1 MGDVSHR
8 KISYPELLIFQVFN
22 CIIEKFV
29 QNFCIFSPW
38 EMILFPSTN
47 NISDNNGFKFLQ
59 NCLLSRAFLPFR
71 LVFFFPKDT
80 RIGFAFIIGSFIGAK
95 SVFLNLVLQMI
106 SFQMCF
112 QDFYSWRTCYFIGQ
126 AFLAGSKPIQNINT
140 YSETLFKVT
149 FRRTDI
155 FHRLFK

>member
-47 NISDNNGFKFLQ
+47 NIKRFYISPELFVISSIF
-59 NCLLSRAFLPFR
+59 AFQIS
-71 LVFFFPKDT
+71 FFFPKDT

-140 YSETLFKVT
+140 YSETLFKIA

>member
-22 CIIEKFV
+22 CIIENFV
-29 QNFCIFSPW
+29 QNFLVFSPW

-47 NISDNNGFKFLQ
+47 NISDNNGFTVLQ
-59 NCLLSRAFLPFR
+59 NCLSFR

-80 RIGFAFIIGSFIGAK
+80 HTGFAFIIGSFIGAK

-140 YSETLFKVT
+140 YSETLFKIA